1 MADVASALP
10 KNMTADAFLTWAAQ
24 QSGGRYEL
32 HHGEVVAMSPE
43 RVAHASVKAEIWLM
57 LRNAIAS
64 EGHPCQA
71 YVDGVS
77 VRMDDSTVYEPDA
90 LVRCG
95 EPIDEDAVEIA
106 DPVIVVE
113 VVSPSTRA
121 IDSGAKL
128 SAYFRLPSVRHYLVV
143 STKDRRV
150 IHHARSEGETIAT
163 RILLGG
169 PLLLEP
175 PGITIQVEDAFAQ
188 L

>member
-57 LRNAIAS
+57 LRNAIAN
-64 EGHPCQA
+64 EGRPCQT
-71 YVDGVS
+71 YVDGVT
-77 VRMDDSTVYEPDA
+77 VRVDDSTIYEPDA

-95 EPIDEDAVEIA
+95 EPIDEDALEIS

-113 VVSPSTRA
+113 VVSPSTQA

-128 SAYFRLPSVRHYLVV
+128 SPYFRLPSVRHYLVA
-143 STKDRRV
+143 SAKDRRL
-150 IHHARSEGETIAT
+150 IHHARGEGETIAT
-163 RILLGG
+163 RILVSG
-169 PLLLEP
+169 PLVLDP
-175 PGITIQVEDAFAQ
+175 PGIRIQVEEAFGQ